1 VIHRVSSSSLAAAA
15 ADQLDLC
22 LRSREQ
28 IAMCMPVGAQAPAGA
43 FNPMDAVKG
52 ATGEA
57 VFPGACAKPRHFP
70 LTDRAGRTSQWPV
83 FVATSAARQ
92 DGTADAQRPTHACA
106 SASCKE
112 TSVERRVLIIDDDR
126 SMCEILESELKRR
139 DFDVVTS
146 TSPDDALRKLAEDDF
161 GIVVT
166 DINMQGMSGTELC
179 RQIVSNREDLPVVV
193 MTAFGS
199 METAIQAIRAGAY
212 DFVTK
217 PFEMDDL
224 ALTLERGLKHRALRE
239 EVKRLR
245 RVVNEQQRF
254 DDIIGTSPPMKKMY
268 DLIARVAETE
278 TTVLVTGES
287 GTGKELVAKALHVR
301 SQRASG
307 PFVAINCAAMPESLL
322 ESELFGH
329 VKGAFTDARQSRQ
342 GLFVKASHG
351 TLFLDEIGEMPAGMQ
366 AKLLRALQ
374 ERTVR
379 PVGGDTEVPFDT
391 RIIAAT
397 NRDLET
403 EVAEKRFREDLFY
416 RINVVRTHVPPL
428 RARGSDILLLAQHFL
443 QRIQAN
449 GPQRV
454 VGLKSAAA
462 DKLLSYP
469 WPGNVRELQNC
480 IERAVALAQFDH
492 IGTDDLPERIREFK
506 TSRITIESNDP
517 SELLPMEE
525 VERRYILRVLEAVG
539 GNKTLAAQVLG
550 FDRRTLYRKLERCRD
565 GAPPKKEGHLIHP

>member
-1 VIHRVSSSSLAAAA
+1 L
-15 ADQLDLC
+15 
-22 LRSREQ
+22 
-28 IAMCMPVGAQAPAGA
+28 
-43 FNPMDAVKG
+43 
-52 ATGEA
+52 
-57 VFPGACAKPRHFP
+57 
-70 LTDRAGRTSQWPV
+70 
-83 FVATSAARQ
+83 
-92 DGTADAQRPTHACA
+92 
-106 SASCKE
+106 
-112 TSVERRVLIIDDDR
+112 ERRILIIDDDR
-126 SMCEILESELKRR
+126 SMCEVLEAELKKRG
-139 DFDVVTS
+139 FDCAFT
-146 TSPDDALRKLAEDDF
+146 TLPEEALRQLVEDDF
-161 GIVVT
+161 GLVLT
-166 DINMQGMSGTELC
+166 DINMHGMSGVELC
-179 RQIVSNREDLPVVV
+179 RQIVESREDLPVVV
-193 MTAFGS
+193 MTAYGS
-199 METAIQAIRAGAY
+199 MAAAVAAIRAGAY

-224 ALTLERGLKHRALRE
+224 AMTLERALKHRALRD

-245 RVVNEQQRF
+245 RVVVDQQKF
-254 DDIIGTSPPMKKMY
+254 DDILGASSAMKKMY
-268 DLIARVAETE
+268 DLIARVSETE
-278 TTVLVTGES
+278 TTLLITGES
-287 GTGKELVAKALHVR
+287 GTGKELVAKAIHQR
-301 SQRASG
+301 SGRKEG

-329 VKGAFTDARQSRQ
+329 TKGAFTDARTARP
-342 GLFVKASHG
+342 GLFIKASRG

-379 PVGGDTEVPFDT
+379 PVGGDQEQPFDA

-403 EVAEKRFREDLFY
+403 EVEEKRFREDLFY
-416 RINVVRTHVPPL
+416 RINVVRIHVPPL
-428 RARGSDILLLAQHFL
+428 RSRGSDILLLAQHFL
-443 QRIQAN
+443 QRYQGGAGGN
-449 GPQRV
+449 QRV
-454 VGLKSAAA
+454 VGIKSAAA

-492 IGTDDLPERIREFK
+492 IGIDDLPERLRDYK

-565 GAPPKKEGHLIHP
+565 GVPPKREAHTAHP